1 MNKIL
6 FVEAK
11 VDSLLGPF
19 REKKAQMEENTVSLL
34 TFFGQSIHNK

>member
-19 REKKAQMEENTVSLL
+19 REKSTDGGKHGEFVN
-34 TFFGQSIHNK
+34 FFGQSIHNK